1 MKAALQMLLGLAV
14 YAGMTVSTANAQA
27 PARRPRF
34 RTARATSSSIWR

>member
-14 YAGMTVSTANAQA
+14 YAGMTVSDSQR
-27 PARRPRF
+27 PGSGARRRF